1 MEQKSIQR
9 YISKL
14 SNKVRRRLDVL
25 SGQYGALTGA
35 EGRVLNYLLAQ
46 NADQFQRDIEEEF
59 DLRASTASEMLNSM
73 ERKGFIVRQ
82 PIAEDARMKKIVI
95 TPLGLSF
102 QKQVQADLAEMDAK
116 ITAGISD
123 KDMECFFHVAETM
136 LKNLSD

>member
-1 MEQKSIQR
+1 MNTRSVQR
-9 YISKL
+9 TISKL

-25 SGQYGALTGA
+25 SGRYGALTGA

-46 NADQFQRDIEEEF
+46 ETVQFQKDVEEEF
-59 DLRASTASEMLNSM
+59 DLRASTASEMLKSM
-73 ERKGFIVRQ
+73 ERKGFIERQ

-102 QKQVQADLAEMDAK
+102 QKQVQSDLSAMDEK
-116 ITAGISD
+116 ISTGISA
-123 KDMECFFHVAETM
+123 EELETFFHVAQIM

>member
-1 MEQKSIQR
+1 MATRSVQR
-9 YISKL
+9 IISKL

-25 SGQYGALTGA
+25 SGRYGALTGA

-46 NADQFQRDIEEEF
+46 ESVQFQKDVEEEF

-73 ERKGFIVRQ
+73 ERKGFIERQ

-95 TPLGLSF
+95 THFGLSF
-102 QKQVQADLAEMDAK
+102 QKQVQSDLSTMDEK
-116 ITAGISD
+116 IAAGISD
-123 KDMECFFHVAETM
+123 EELETFFRVAGIM